1 LLKLSNFL
9 YKKCYKLLEE
19 IQNIYIFISWISLL
33 VKRLMST
40 LGHASDSPGTQFP
53 ENRQETP
60 SLTLGVTRPRT
71 PVERPLEEPGAV
83 GEPSVVVSQLCRRR
97 EESGLQPD
105 LELAR
110 QCQRTITEEQH
121 LLIWLRKRDA
131 TLDYAKTNNLHVM
144 WSGGVIDTCDGHD
157 LVNVVFQSRHLNRIM
172 AGLEMSG
179 PFRDLHREDR
189 EDLVMSATRALGN
202 FLIHEE
208 RL

>member
-1 LLKLSNFL
+1 
-9 YKKCYKLLEE
+9 
-19 IQNIYIFISWISLL
+19 
-33 VKRLMST
+33 MST
-40 LGHASDSPGTQFP
+40 LGQAPDSPGTQFP
-53 ENRQETP
+53 EDRQQTP

-71 PVERPLEEPGAV
+71 PVEGPLEEHGDV
-83 GEPSVVVSQLCRRR
+83 GELSVVVSQLRRRR

-105 LELAR
+105 LEPAR
-110 QCQRTITEEQH
+110 QRQRTITEEQH

-131 TLDYAKTNNLHVM
+131 TLDYARTNNLHVM
-144 WSGGVIDTCDGHD
+144 WSGGVIDTRDSHD

-179 PFRDLHREDR
+179 PFRYLHRKDR
-189 EDLVMSATRALGN
+189 EDFVMSATRALGN

>member
-1 LLKLSNFL
+1 
-9 YKKCYKLLEE
+9 
-19 IQNIYIFISWISLL
+19 
-33 VKRLMST
+33 MSIV
-40 LGHASDSPGTQFP
+40 GQASDSPGTQFP
-53 ENRQETP
+53 EDRQETP

-71 PVERPLEEPGAV
+71 PIERPLEEPGAV
-83 GEPSVVVSQLCRRR
+83 GEPSVVISQLRRRR
-97 EESGLQPD
+97 EESGFQPD
-105 LELAR
+105 LEPAR
-110 QCQRTITEEQH
+110 QRQRTITEEQH

-131 TLDYAKTNNLHVM
+131 TLDYARTNNLHVM
-144 WSGGVIDTCDGHD
+144 WSGGVIDTRDSHD

-189 EDLVMSATRALGN
+189 EDFVMSATRALGN